1 ISYNHSGANVRL
13 INFNRC
19 GGVIVAVS
27 KAVPGSSPVGG
38 QYYNSIGNYLKERF
52 GCKVIKLSLN
62 AGFTCPNR
70 DGTKGT
76 GGCIFCSAEGSGDFA
91 SDIPGQIRLLSKKWP
106 SGKYIAYF
114 QSHTN
119 TYAPVDT
126 LREKYCQ
133 ALEYPDMVG
142 IAIATRPDCLS
153 QEVLELLSDLN
164 QKTFLWVELGLQ
176 TTHEETALLI
186 NRCYPL
192 SVFDQAMDELSKRGI
207 RTVVHLILGLP
218 GENRDD
224 MLASVRYLCGKD
236 IFGIKLHL
244 LNVLKD
250 TKLAEFYP
258 DRIHIPTKE
267 EYISLVVDALEI
279 IPPHITI
286 HRVTAD
292 APRHL
297 LIAPEWSYEKRSI
310 LNGIQKELKRRNSRQ
325 GIIHDSY
332 DFCDSSGPSLPSL

>member
-1 ISYNHSGANVRL
+1 M
-13 INFNRC
+13 
-19 GGVIVAVS
+19 VS
-27 KAVPGSSPVGG
+27 DFDHP
-38 QYYNSIGNYLKERF
+38 YFNSIGSYLKKKF
-52 GCKVIKLSLN
+52 GCKVIKLSLD

-70 DGTKGT
+70 DGTKGN

-119 TYAPVDT
+119 TYAPVEV
-126 LREKYCQ
+126 LREKFNH
-133 ALEYPDMVG
+133 ALEYPDVIG

-153 QEVLELLSDLN
+153 QEVLDLLSELN
-164 QKTFLWVELGLQ
+164 RHTFLWVELGLQ
-176 TTHEETALLI
+176 TIHEKTAELI

-192 SVFDQAMDELSKRGI
+192 SVFDQAISDLSARKI
-207 RTVVHLILGLP
+207 KTVVHLILGLP
-218 GENRDD
+218 GETRED
-224 MLASVRYLCGKD
+224 MFDSVNYVCNKD

-244 LNVLKD
+244 MNVLKD

-258 DRIHIPTKE
+258 DRIHIPEKE
-267 EYISLVVDALEI
+267 EYINLVVDALEI
-279 IPPHITI
+279 IPKHITI

-297 LIAPEWSYEKRSI
+297 LIAPSWGCEKRTI
-310 LNGIQKELKRRNSRQ
+310 LNGIQKEFKTRGSYQ
-325 GIIHDSY
+325 GIH
-332 DFCDSSGPSLPSL
+332 LE